1 MHAYVLSHFSSVQ
14 FSHSVVSDSAAPWIA
29 ACQPSLSITNSRSS
43 LRLTSIESVLP
54 SSHLILCH
62 PFLLLPPILPSISL
76 FQWVNSL
83 HEVAKVTSVMFN
95 SFRLHGLCNL
105 PSSSVHGFPKQEYWS
120 GLPFPSPGDLS
131 DLRIEPASPALA
143 GRFFTV
149 EPAEKPIWAFWRIPS
164 IYAHYK
170 CFISP

>member
-62 PFLLLPPILPSISL
+62 PFLFLPPILPSISL

-120 GLPFPSPGDLS
+120 GLPCPFPEDLPNPGIQPVSLM
-131 DLRIEPASPALA
+131 SPA
-143 GRFFTV
+143 FFTTV
-149 EPAEKPIWAFWRIPS
+149 SWI
-164 IYAHYK
+164 
-170 CFISP
+170 

>member
-1 MHAYVLSHFSSVQ
+1 MHAYVLSHFCSVQ

-62 PFLLLPPILPSISL
+62 PFLFLPPILPSISL

-120 GLPFPSPGDLS
+120 GLPFPFPEDLPNPGIQPVSLM
-131 DLRIEPASPALA
+131 SPA
-143 GRFFTV
+143 FFTTV
-149 EPAEKPIWAFWRIPS
+149 SWI
-164 IYAHYK
+164 
-170 CFISP
+170 

>member
-62 PFLLLPPILPSISL
+62 PFLFLPPILPSISL

-120 GLPFPSPGDLS
+120 GLPFPFPEDLPNPGIQPVSLM
-131 DLRIEPASPALA
+131 SPA
-143 GRFFTV
+143 FFTTV
-149 EPAEKPIWAFWRIPS
+149 SWI
-164 IYAHYK
+164 
-170 CFISP
+170 